1 MDNETYDIQELMKV
15 SGIPRR
21 TIHFYVQQRLLPP
34 PEGAG
39 LAAYYTGQHLVRLRL
54 IPILRQQGLRLD
66 DIRQRFEQMT
76 TEEMQQ
82 AAPAQSQKAA
92 SGESSRAASDEARR
106 APSGG
111 SQLPSLILR
120 DSLLPASPAGNAQA
134 ARWLAERPFIHYQLP
149 GGISVVA
156 PADLAQP
163 DQQRLARLLQAAAH
177 IFERP
182 ISQPM
187 AKSNGQSQSTADDNA

>member
-92 SGESSRAASDEARR
+92 SDEARR
-106 APSGG
+106 AASGE

-163 DQQRLARLLQAAAH
+163 DLQRLARLLQAAAH

>member
-1 MDNETYDIQELMKV
+1 MDNETYDIQELVKA

-76 TEEMQQ
+76 PEEMQQ
-82 AAPAQSQKAA
+82 AASAQSQKAVSDESHRAA
-92 SGESSRAASDEARR
+92 SGE
-106 APSGG
+106 

-120 DSLLPASPAGNAQA
+120 DSLPPASPAGNAQA
-134 ARWLAERPFIHYQLP
+134 ATWLAERPFIHYQLA

-187 AKSNGQSQSTADDNA
+187 AKSNGQSQSTADDND